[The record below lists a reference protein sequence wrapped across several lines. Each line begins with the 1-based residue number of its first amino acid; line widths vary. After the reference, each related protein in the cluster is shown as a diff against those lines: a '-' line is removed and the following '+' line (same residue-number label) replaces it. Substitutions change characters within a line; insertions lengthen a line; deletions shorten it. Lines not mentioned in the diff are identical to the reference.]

1 MAFVSPNTLFFSGTA
16 YLGMPFN
23 EDFRK
28 LVFKGME
35 LYGVNHGASRN
46 NNITLDIFSKV
57 EEVAAKRFLSDD
69 SILVSSGYLA
79 AQLVIQHYYASH
91 QFIYAP
97 ESHPALYL
105 DAPLIPK
112 IKYTDWVEQAIK
124 EVNKAKKPVL
134 IISNA
139 LNNLNPEIYD
149 FAWLS
154 RINSEH
160 EIVILVDDS
169 HGIGIIGEKGEGT
182 YSKIPELPNIQKIV
196 ISSMAKALGMDA
208 GLILANSSLINKLR
222 TSPVY
227 AGSSPP
233 SPGILYAFIH
243 SEEIYNQELIR
254 LRENINYFTELL
266 NPESGLSFIKDS
278 PIFLINKKALSEGIL
293 KHGIQISSFPYPDP
307 QGKKLNRIVLSS
319 VHKME
324 ELELL
329 ANTITKCKVVLM
341 SFDLFRVLQ
350 REYP

>member
-1 MAFVSPNTLFFSGTA
+1 MTFVSPNALFFSGTA

-23 EDFRK
+23 EAFRK

-46 NNITLDIFSKV
+46 NNITLDIFSKA
-57 EEVAAKRFLSDD
+57 EGLAAKRFLSED

-79 AQLVIQHYYASH
+79 AQLVIQQHYASH
-91 QFIYAP
+91 HFIYAP

-105 DAPLIPK
+105 GAPLIPK
-112 IKYTDWVEQAIK
+112 INYCDWVEQTIK
-124 EVNKAKKPVL
+124 EINGAKKPVL

-139 LNNLNPEIYD
+139 LNNLKPEIYD

-154 RINSEH
+154 RIDAEH

-182 YSKIPELPNIQKIV
+182 YSRIPELPNIQKIV
-196 ISSMAKALGMDA
+196 IASLAKALGMDA
-208 GLILANSSLINKLR
+208 GLILANSSLIRKLR

-233 SPGILYAFIH
+233 SPGILYAFVH
-243 SEEIYNQELIR
+243 SEEIYNQELIS
-254 LRENINYFTELL
+254 LRQNINYFIEML
-266 NPESGLSFIKDS
+266 NTGSELSFIKDF
-278 PIFLINKKALSEGIL
+278 PVFLVNNETLLDELIEKGIN
-293 KHGIQISSFPYPDP
+293 ISSFPYPDP

-329 ANTITKCKVVLM
+329 ANTINSLNA
-341 SFDLFRVLQ
+341 S
-350 REYP
+350 

>member
-1 MAFVSPNTLFFSGTA
+1 
-16 YLGMPFN
+16 MPFN

-46 NNITLDIFSKV
+46 NNFTLDIFSKA
-57 EEVAAKRFLSDD
+57 EGLAAKRFLSED

-91 QFIYAP
+91 QFIYSP

-105 DAPLIPK
+105 GAPLIPK
-112 IKYTDWVEQAIK
+112 IKYCDWVEQAID
-124 EVNKAKKPVL
+124 EINKSKKPVL

-139 LNNLNPEIYD
+139 LNNLTPDIYD

-154 RINSEH
+154 RIDSEH
-160 EIVILVDDS
+160 EVVILVDDS

-182 YSKIPELPNIQKIV
+182 YSKISELPNIQKIV
-196 ISSMAKALGMDA
+196 IASMAKALGMDA
-208 GLILANSSLINKLR
+208 GLILANSSLIHKLR

-233 SPGILYAFIH
+233 SPGILYAFVH

-254 LRENINYFTELL
+254 LRKNINYFIEMVNTG
-266 NPESGLSFIKDS
+266 SGLSFIKDF
-278 PIFLINKKALSEGIL
+278 PVFLVNNETLVEEFIKNGIN
-293 KHGIQISSFPYPDP
+293 ISSFPYPDP
-307 QGKKLNRIVLSS
+307 QGKKLNRIVFSS
-319 VHKME
+319 IHKME
-324 ELELL
+324 ELELI
-329 ANTITKCKVVLM
+329 ANTINSLIA
-341 SFDLFRVLQ
+341 R
-350 REYP
+350 

>member
-1 MAFVSPNTLFFSGTA
+1 MAFVSPNSLFFSGTA

-46 NNITLDIFSKV
+46 NNITLDIFSKA
-57 EEVAAKRFLSDD
+57 EGLAAKRFLSED

-91 QFIYAP
+91 QFIYSP

-105 DAPLIPK
+105 GAPTIPK
-112 IKYTDWVEQAIK
+112 IKYSDWVEQAI
-124 EVNKAKKPVL
+124 EAINKSKKPVL

-139 LNNLNPEIYD
+139 LNNLTPEIYD

-154 RINSEH
+154 RVDSEH

-169 HGIGIIGEKGEGT
+169 HGIGIIGDKGEGT
-182 YSKIPELPNIQKIV
+182 YSRIPELPNIQKIV
-196 ISSMAKALGMDA
+196 ISSMAKAMGLDA

-243 SEEIYNQELIR
+243 SEAIYNQELIR
-254 LRENINYFTELL
+254 LRKNINFFIEML
-266 NPESGLSFIKDS
+266 SIRDGLCFIKDF
-278 PIFLINKKALSEGIL
+278 PVFLINKKALAEGIL
-293 KHGIQISSFPYPDP
+293 THGIQISSFPYPDP
-307 QGKKLNRIVLSS
+307 QGEKLNRIVLSS

-329 ANTITKCKVVLM
+329 ANTINSLNA
-341 SFDLFRVLQ
+341 R
-350 REYP
+350 

>member
-1 MAFVSPNTLFFSGTA
+1 MTPLSPNKPFFSGTA

-46 NNITLDIFSKV
+46 NNFTLDIFSKA
-57 EEVAAKRFLSDD
+57 EGLAAKRFLSED

-91 QFIYAP
+91 QFIYSP

-105 DAPLIPK
+105 GAPLIPK
-112 IKYTDWVEQAIK
+112 IKYCDWVEQAID
-124 EVNKAKKPVL
+124 EINKSKKPVL

-139 LNNLNPEIYD
+139 LNNLTPDIYD

-154 RINSEH
+154 RIDSEH
-160 EIVILVDDS
+160 EVVILVDDS

-182 YSKIPELPNIQKIV
+182 YSKISELPNIQKIV
-196 ISSMAKALGMDA
+196 IASMAKAMGMDA
-208 GLILANSSLINKLR
+208 GLILANSSLIHKLR

-233 SPGILYAFIH
+233 SPGILYAFVH

-254 LRENINYFTELL
+254 LRQNINYFTEML
-266 NPESGLSFIKDS
+266 NTGSGLSFIKDF
-278 PIFLINKKALSEGIL
+278 PVFLINNETLAEELIRKEIN
-293 KHGIQISSFPYPDP
+293 ISSFPYPDP
-307 QGKKLNRIVLSS
+307 QGKKLHRIVLSS
-319 VHKME
+319 AHKME
-324 ELELL
+324 ELDLL
-329 ANTITKCKVVLM
+329 ANTINSLIA
-341 SFDLFRVLQ
+341 R
-350 REYP
+350 